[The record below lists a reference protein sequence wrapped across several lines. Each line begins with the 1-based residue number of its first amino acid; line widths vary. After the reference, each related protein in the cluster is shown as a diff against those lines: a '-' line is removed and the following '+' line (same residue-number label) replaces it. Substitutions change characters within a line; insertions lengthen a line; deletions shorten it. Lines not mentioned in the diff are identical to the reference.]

1 MSRRRRRRDG
11 REGILSGNSLSFTN
25 KRVSKNALFTFWLG
39 IGCLL
44 GLVILVLIA
53 VVTKGGLK
61 LAGGAAGCI
70 IIVLALF
77 GVLWG
82 LASYDEA
89 RTSQNFKIPGI
100 CLNIIVIFLGITFI
114 ML

>member
-1 MSRRRRRRDG
+1 MSRRRRRSDR
-11 REGILSGNSLSFTN
+11 REGLLSGNMLSFSK

-39 IGCLL
+39 IGCLV
-44 GLVILVLIA
+44 GLAILLLISVL
-53 VVTKGGLK
+53 TEGGLNI
-61 LAGGAAGCI
+61 AGGAAGCI
-70 IIVLALF
+70 IIVLAFF

-100 CLNIIVIFLGITFI
+100 CINIIVIFLGITFI